1 MLFSWEIEEILQDW
15 NLSTRTNNGSNV
27 VLAADIAECTR
38 VPCFSIY
45 VAVEKACKVPEIT
58 KVLARCRRLVF
69 SHSSKAVYVLKQKQ
83 EDLHHP
89 IKNIIQDDLARWKSS
104 YYNGP
109 RIIEQQP
116 LCSALLE
123 LKRTDLMPSD
133 DEFSS
138 MEVYVDVTKPL
149 FPITEAIGAQKWVTI

>member
-1 MLFSWEIEEILQDW
+1 MQELEEILQNW
-15 NLSTRTNNGSNV
+15 NLSMDAITTDNGSIIV
-27 VLAADIAECTR
+27 MAADLAECTR
-38 VPCFSIY
+38 VPCFSHCLNP
-45 VAVEKACKVPEIT
+45 AVEKACKIREIT
-58 KVLARCRRLVF
+58 KALARCRRLVTHF

-138 MEVYVDVTKPL
+138 MEVYVHVMKPL
-149 FPITEAIGAQKWVTI
+149 VSITEAIGA